1 MGARRARSER
11 PASEGRGRLRPYG
24 ARAGGNWNKRRLK
37 GAQKPQLGLCPRS
50 HGEPQARR
58 PAPFSPA
65 AATISQR
72 GLGGAASLR
81 PGVRPRPNSGGRGA
95 RVSRPPP
102 QPADASARKAG
113 GAMGGGA
120 LSSGNP
126 RLITQAGRTLAWDR
140 PPPPR
145 ARRDFGR
152 KEAKTAGEGW

>member
-1 MGARRARSER
+1 MGASRARSER

-24 ARAGGNWNKRRLK
+24 GRAGGNWNKRRLK

-50 HGEPQARR
+50 HGEPRARR

-81 PGVRPRPNSGGRGA
+81 PGGP
-95 RVSRPPP
+95 PPP
-102 QPADASARKAG
+102 QFRGKWGPRAQTSTPTGRRAGKGAG
-113 GAMGGGA
+113 GMGGGA

-126 RLITQAGRTLAWDR
+126 RLITRAGRDSG
-140 PPPPR
+140 PC

-152 KEAKTAGEGW
+152 KEAKIGGEGQ